1 MFNIDYDNS
10 DHTTMYVEVPSHG
23 MTVCI
28 KREREGIVVDVY
40 PCPSNSLMEAVD
52 EPIATLTAWLD
63 DIEELG
69 Q

>member
-10 DHTTMYVEVPSHG
+10 DDTTMYVEVPSHG
-23 MTVCI
+23 MVVCI

-40 PCPSNSLMEAVD
+40 VLD

-63 DIEELG
+63 DIEG
-69 Q
+69 QDNE